1 MAICIQSANQK
12 LGSGGTR
19 LRHPILLFLVIFS
32 VAKKN
37 SGKRSFQQTETS
49 QCLPYLDVPSFQLGS
64 MMNGSNSRFFLTP
77 NQKNPTSKYSRWN
90 NPYWSSNCNDPP
102 TVLILL
108 PFGCNETNQ
117 ASIPV
122 LHTARDTWR
131 NRIHPWWSRRRR
143 SNSGI
148 HMCPTK
154 VSWGPHPCRYVTK
167 IPSKISNLGPQ
178 TSRELDGLQDNLLKI
193 TGI

>member
-77 NQKNPTSKYSRWN
+77 NQKTPLLSTVGEITHI
-90 NPYWSSNCNDPP
+90 DPP
-102 TVLILL
+102 TVMILQL
-108 PFGCNETNQ
+108 YWSSFRLDVMKPTKLRFQSFIQRGTHDETESTRGGLVAGARTQ
-117 ASIPV
+117 GFTCVQQRSVGGLIPV
-122 LHTARDTWR
+122 GMWQRYQARF
-131 NRIHPWWSRRRR
+131 
-143 SNSGI
+143 
-148 HMCPTK
+148 
-154 VSWGPHPCRYVTK
+154 
-167 IPSKISNLGPQ
+167 Q
-178 TSRELDGLQDNLLKI
+178 TLDLKPPANWMVCKTI
-193 TGI
+193 Y